1 LEATLNSRTKVLIV
15 DDSALARQVL
25 SEVLASD
32 PAIEVVGTANDPFMA
47 AERMRSV
54 IPDVLVLDIEM
65 PRMDGITF
73 LRKLMAQHPIPT
85 VICSSL
91 AEVGSPTALAA
102 LEAGAVEI
110 IVKPE
115 VGKTEFFH
123 EARERICETV
133 KGAASARVRARR
145 TVATPKLS
153 ADAVLK
159 APAKAAGGAM
169 IRTTEKVVVIGAST
183 GGTEAL
189 RVLLEALPLDC
200 PGLVIVQHMPE
211 GFTATFAKRLDALCR
226 ISVREASDGDVVL
239 RGQALIAPGNRHT
252 LLRRSGAKYYVEVTS
267 GPLVNRHRPAVDVLF
282 RSAAQ
287 SAGRNAV
294 GVILT
299 GMGDDG
305 ARGMKELRD
314 AGAATLAQ
322 DEATC
327 VVYGMPAEAVRH
339 GGVVQ
344 SLPLE
349 AIAPAAL
356 RLCG

>member
-1 LEATLNSRTKVLIV
+1 MAPHRTKVFIV
-15 DDSALARQVL
+15 DDSALARKVL
-25 SEVLASD
+25 SEVLGTD
-32 PAIEVVGTANDPFMA
+32 PEIEVVGTANDPFMA
-47 AERMRSV
+47 AEKLRHV
-54 IPDVLVLDIEM
+54 VPDVLVLDIEM

-91 AEVGSPTALAA
+91 AESGSATALAA

-110 IVKPE
+110 ILKPE
-115 VGKTEFFH
+115 VGKSEFFN
-123 EARERICETV
+123 EMRDRICDTV
-133 KGAASARVRARR
+133 KAAASARVRKR
-145 TVATPKLS
+145 VPKPLATPKLS

-159 APAKAAGGAM
+159 VPAVSPM
-169 IRTTEKVVVIGAST
+169 IRTTEKVIVVGAST

-200 PGLVIVQHMPE
+200 PGMVIVQHMPE
-211 GFTATFAKRLDALCR
+211 GFTATFAKRLDELCR
-226 ISVREASDGDVVL
+226 IAVREAGDGDVVL
-239 RGQALIAPGNRHT
+239 RGQALVAPGNRHT
-252 LLRRSGAKYYVEVTS
+252 MLRRSGAKYYVEVTS

-287 SAGRNAV
+287 CAGRNAV
-294 GVILT
+294 GIILT

-305 ARGMKELRD
+305 ARGMKELKD

-322 DEATC
+322 DEATS
-327 VVYGMPAEAVRH
+327 VVYGMPAEAVKH
-339 GGVVQ
+339 GGVDQ

-349 AIAPAAL
+349 AIGPAAL

>member
-1 LEATLNSRTKVLIV
+1 MGSKRTKVLIV

-32 PAIEVVGTANDPFMA
+32 PDIEVVGAANDPYQA
-47 AERMRSV
+47 VERLRHV
-54 IPDVLVLDIEM
+54 VPDVLVLDIEM

-73 LRKLMAQHPIPT
+73 LRKVMAQHPIPT

-91 AEVGSPTALAA
+91 AESGSATALAA

-110 IVKPE
+110 ILKPE
-115 VGKTEFFH
+115 VGKSEFFH
-123 EARERICETV
+123 EMRERICETV
-133 KGAASARVRARR
+133 KGAASARVRARKS
-145 TVATPKLS
+145 VATPKLS

-159 APAKAAGGAM
+159 APAGSAM
-169 IRTTEKVVVIGAST
+169 IRTTEKVIVVGAST

-211 GFTATFAKRLDALCR
+211 GFTATFAKRLDELCR
-226 ISVREASDGDVVL
+226 VAVREASDGDVVL

-287 SAGRNAV
+287 CAGRNAV

-305 ARGMKELRD
+305 ARGMKELKD
-314 AGAATLAQ
+314 SGAATLAQ
-322 DEATC
+322 DEATS

-339 GGVVQ
+339 GGVGQ
-344 SLPLE
+344 SLPLP
-349 AIAPAAL
+349 AIAQAAL